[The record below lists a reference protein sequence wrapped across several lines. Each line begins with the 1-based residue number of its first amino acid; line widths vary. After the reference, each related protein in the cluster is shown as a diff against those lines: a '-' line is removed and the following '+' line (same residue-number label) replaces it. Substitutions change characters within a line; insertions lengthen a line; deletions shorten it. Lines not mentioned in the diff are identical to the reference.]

1 MSETT
6 SIQERALRAKHPLAF
21 LCNGYG
27 DNYLNLPA
35 LRALCQLFEGR
46 LTLVCRQGPD
56 LFCFDDLAVDRR
68 IALDAR
74 FNGQDY
80 HFDAVAA
87 AAEIGQCDLFLSL
100 VPWSSASLSNLLE
113 AWGDVVSIGFFGNYT
128 RRLHLDYDKPSAD
141 LAFDIVRSLRP
152 DYQLHDFLEPLRYPV
167 ERRRDV
173 HEMLSLLE
181 PGTRTL
187 SVHMDTRTPKN
198 WDENRWV
205 AALDA
210 FLDQHT
216 DFVALLVGSPERPVD
231 TARWRNAGRVIPCYG
246 LSLAS
251 SCCLVAESDFFIG
264 IDSCMLH
271 VADLARVPGVGLFG
285 PTNAKEFGFY
295 IGPHIMIQA
304 GGSMEKIAVDMVTEA
319 LHQLVTAPLQ
329 SATWWTDVDRET
341 N

>member
-6 SIQERALRAKHPLAF
+6 SIKERALSAKYPLAF
-21 LCNGYG
+21 FFNGYG

-35 LRALCQLFEGR
+35 LRALCRLFEGR

-56 LFCFDDLAVDRR
+56 LFCFDDLVVNRK
-68 IALDAR
+68 ITLDAR
-74 FNGQDY
+74 FNGEDY
-80 HFDAVAA
+80 QFDAVAA

-100 VPWSSASLSNLLE
+100 VPWSSSSLSSLLE
-113 AWGDVVSIGFFGNYT
+113 AWGDIVSIGFFENYT
-128 RRLHLDYDKPSAD
+128 RRLRLDYDKPSAD

-152 DYQLHDFLEPLRYPV
+152 DYQLHDFLEPLRYPT
-167 ERRRDV
+167 ERRQNV
-173 HEMLSLLE
+173 HEIFSMLE

-187 SVHMDTRTPKN
+187 SVHMDTRTHKN

-205 AALDA
+205 ESLDA
-210 FLDQHT
+210 FLDKHT
-216 DFVALLVGSPERPVD
+216 DFIALLVGSPERRVD
-231 TARWRNAGRVIPCYG
+231 TAQWRNACRVIPCYG
-246 LSLAS
+246 LSLPS

-271 VADLARVPGVGLFG
+271 VADIARVPGVGLFG

-304 GGSMEKIAVDMVTEA
+304 DGSMEKIGVDMVTEA
-319 LHQLVTAPLQ
+319 LNQLVAVSTQAE
-329 SATWWTDVDRET
+329 TWRAD
-341 N
+341 

>member
-6 SIQERALRAKHPLAF
+6 SIQKRALNAEHPLAF
-21 LCNGYG
+21 FLNGYG

-35 LRALCQLFEGR
+35 LRALCRLFEGR

-56 LFCFDDLAVDRR
+56 LFCFDDLAVKRR
-68 IALDAR
+68 ITLDAR
-74 FNGQDY
+74 FNGEDY
-80 HFDAVAA
+80 EFDAVAA

-100 VPWSSASLSNLLE
+100 VPWSSSSLSNLLE
-113 AWGDVVSIGFFGNYT
+113 VWGDIVSIGFFENHT
-128 RRLHLDYDKPSAD
+128 HRLCLDYGKPSAD

-152 DYQLHDFLEPLRYPV
+152 DYQLQDFLEPLRYPT
-167 ERRRDV
+167 ERRQDV
-173 HEMLSLLE
+173 REILSLLE
-181 PGTRTL
+181 PGMRTL
-187 SVHMDTRTPKN
+187 SVHMDTRTHKN

-205 AALDA
+205 ESLDA
-210 FLDQHT
+210 FLDKHT
-216 DFVALLVGSPERPVD
+216 DFIALLVGSPERPVD
-231 TARWRNAGRVIPCYG
+231 TVQWRNSGRVIPCYG
-246 LSLAS
+246 LPLPS

-271 VADLARVPGVGLFG
+271 VADMARVPGVGLFG

-304 GGSMEKIAVDMVTEA
+304 DGSMEKIEIDMVTEA
-319 LHQLVTAPLQ
+319 LNQLVAVPTQ
-329 SATWWTDVDRET
+329 SATWRI